1 MTATTTT
8 AAEKREISAGMI
20 IYRRTKEGPKFLL
33 LYSGG
38 SYWNF
43 PKGKLNEGEKN
54 FKAALREVEEETGL
68 SVRDLQFRNWFRVAD
83 HFTYVRNREKIR
95 KTVTYY
101 LAETK
106 KAEVKLKIVPP
117 NHEGERHEGYGWFV
131 LRDATK
137 LVRAPNLK
145 RHLKRAYDTVVHRKS
160 TRPHEENPSRQ
171 GRHVPGPRPAAQ

>member
-1 MTATTTT
+1 MTE
-8 AAEKREISAGMI
+8 EKREISAGMI

-68 SVRDLQFRNWFRVAD
+68 SIRDLQFRSWFRVAD
-83 HFTYVRNREKIR
+83 HFTYVRDRQKIR

-117 NHEGERHEGYGWFV
+117 NHQGERHEGYGWFALKEALKV
-131 LRDATK
+131 
-137 LVRAPNLK
+137 VRAPNLK
-145 RHLKRAYDTVVHRKS
+145 RHVKSAYDTVVHRKS
-160 TRPHEENPSRQ
+160 THSHDQNSPRQ
-171 GRHVPGPRPAAQ
+171 GRNIPKAGPTTA

>member
-1 MTATTTT
+1 MSG
-8 AAEKREISAGMI
+8 EKCEISAGMI

-68 SVRDLQFRNWFRVAD
+68 SVRDLQFRSWFRVAD
-83 HFTYVRNREKIR
+83 HFTYVRNRVKIR

-106 KAEVKLKIVPP
+106 KAEVRIKIVPP
-117 NHEGERHEGYGWFV
+117 HHQGERHEGYGWFL
-131 LRDATK
+131 LRDALK
-137 LVRAPNLK
+137 VVRSPNLK
-145 RHLKRAYDTVVHRKS
+145 LHLKKAYDTVVHKKS
-160 TRPHEENPSRQ
+160 PRSHEENS
-171 GRHVPGPRPAAQ
+171 PRPGRDVRAPRSTAA

>member
-1 MTATTTT
+1 MQ
-8 AAEKREISAGMI
+8 EKREISAGI
-20 IYRRTKEGPKFLL
+20 IIFRRTREGPKFLL

-43 PKGKLNEGEKN
+43 PKGKLNEGERN

-68 SVRDLQFRNWFRVAD
+68 SVRDLQFRSHFKVAD
-83 HFTYVRNREKIR
+83 HFAYVRNREKIR

-106 KAEVKLKIVPP
+106 EARVKLKVVPP
-117 NHEGERHEGYGWFV
+117 GYEGERHEGYGWFV
-131 LRDATK
+131 LREAVK

-145 RHLKRAYDTVVHRKS
+145 RHLKHAHDTIVHKKGP
-160 TRPHEENPSRQ
+160 RPREARPARE
-171 GRHVPGPRPAAQ
+171 GRHVPRTSPATP